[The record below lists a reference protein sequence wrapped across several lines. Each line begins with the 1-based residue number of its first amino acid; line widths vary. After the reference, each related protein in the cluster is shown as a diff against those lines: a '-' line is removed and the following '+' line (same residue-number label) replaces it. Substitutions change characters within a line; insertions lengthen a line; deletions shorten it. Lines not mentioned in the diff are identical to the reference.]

1 MTARTAILLIIS
13 EALSKETIIIKEN
26 SKDLQHSRP
35 HVEELKCRSCLGD
48 NENEQVCYT
57 YGASLR
63 AGWNWDQEWYDD
75 PATVDVKD
83 GYYKLSLDL
92 YSR

>member
-1 MTARTAILLIIS
+1 
-13 EALSKETIIIKEN
+13 
-26 SKDLQHSRP
+26 
-35 HVEELKCRSCLGD
+35 
-48 NENEQVCYT
+48 
-57 YGASLR
+57 LR